1 MCSISFQVLGGDVI
15 AVQLNKTKGEAS
27 QGQTHT
33 SVAKKKTV

>member
-27 QGQTHT
+27 QGQTLLDRQYHT
-33 SVAKKKTV
+33 A